1 MHGWKVGGGLA
12 DCHRRRAS
20 QDAAV
25 NERGVWGQRA
35 GCGEAVA
42 GLGRQGRGRLWLCL
56 GGAVEGA
63 FCSAWM
69 RLKAAILAMFLTQFC
84 LDIGVSVGLCMSC
97 QGCSADQ
104 ASICQ
109 SVMFVC
115 KTCKNNTLASI
126 NDNVD
131 HGGRCEIHS
140 FL

>member
-25 NERGVWGQRA
+25 KERGVWGQRA

-84 LDIGVSVGLCMSC
+84 LDMGSWWAC
-97 QGCSADQ
+97 
-104 ASICQ
+104 
-109 SVMFVC
+109 
-115 KTCKNNTLASI
+115 TCLVKVVAWTKLQYDSQ
-126 NDNVD
+126 
-131 HGGRCEIHS
+131 
-140 FL
+140 

>member
-25 NERGVWGQRA
+25 KERGVWGQRA

-69 RLKAAILAMFLTQFC
+69 RLKAAIFAMLLTPCC
-84 LDIGVSVGLCMSC
+84 LDMGSWWAC
-97 QGCSADQ
+97 
-104 ASICQ
+104 
-109 SVMFVC
+109 
-115 KTCKNNTLASI
+115 TCLVKVVAWTKLQYDI
-126 NDNVD
+126 Q
-131 HGGRCEIHS
+131 
-140 FL
+140 